1 MNATSSPAD
10 DAVFPETKPR
20 PEKRAVLDPVD
31 RSSEVLFGLVMAL
44 TFTSSI
50 EVATAGAADV
60 RTVLIGALGCN
71 LAWGLVD
78 GVMFVVTRSV
88 EKHRTHSRLRAVQ
101 AAAPADAFGILERE
115 LPEEW
120 AGLLDRA
127 DIERLAQRVRAL
139 PPSSPPG
146 LTADDLRAGVAVF
159 LLVLLS
165 TLPVAIPFLLF
176 DRLYVAA
183 RVSDATALVML
194 FAIGVRLGQHS
205 GRKPLLV
212 GLTMLVIGVMLTAA
226 AIRFGG

>member
-1 MNATSSPAD
+1 MNAASSRAEGVAWPEPLAR
-10 DAVFPETKPR
+10 PET
-20 PEKRAVLDPVD
+20 RAVLDPVD

-71 LAWGLVD
+71 VAWGLVD
-78 GVMFVVTRSV
+78 GVMFVVLRSV
-88 EKHRTHSRLRAVQ
+88 EKHRVYSRRRAVQ
-101 AAAPADAFGILERE
+101 MATADDAVRILERE

-120 AGLLDRA
+120 AGLLDQA
-127 DIERLAQRVRAL
+127 DVQRLAQRVRAL
-139 PPSSPPG
+139 PPSSPPRV
-146 LTADDLRAGVAVF
+146 TADDVRAGVAVF
-159 LLVLLS
+159 FLVLLA

-176 DRLYVAA
+176 DRLSVAA

-194 FAIGVRLGQHS
+194 FGIGVRLGQHS
-205 GRKPLLV
+205 GRRPLLV
-212 GLTMLVIGVMLTAA
+212 GLTMLVIGVLLTAA